1 MLPITIPL
9 IFSFGIA
16 QTVMQDPNGSL
27 AVWFSMIPLTSPVVM
42 MVRLPFNCVS
52 GTELAISMALLVL
65 GFVFTTWLAGR
76 IYRTGILMYGK
87 KVTWKELG
95 KWLFYKG

>member
-9 IFSFGIA
+9 IFAFGIA
-16 QTVMQDPNGSL
+16 QSAMTDPQGSL
-27 AVWFSMIPLTSPVVM
+27 AFWFSVIPLTSPVVM
-42 MVRLPFNCVS
+42 MVRLPFGVPFW
-52 GTELAISMALLVL
+52 EVLLSMSCLVL
-65 GFVFTTWLAGR
+65 FFFFTTWMAVR